1 MSINLDKITKILEV
15 IKKKKE
21 LIKILMMN
29 FKDFKLIEIIDIEY
43 ILDYFYLNKNLF
55 FKILNFFEYFNH
67 LNYHK

>member
-67 LNYHK
+67 LNYNK

>member
-29 FKDFKLIEIIDIEY
+29 FKDLKLIEIRDIE
-43 ILDYFYLNKNLF
+43 
-55 FKILNFFEYFNH
+55 
-67 LNYHK
+67 